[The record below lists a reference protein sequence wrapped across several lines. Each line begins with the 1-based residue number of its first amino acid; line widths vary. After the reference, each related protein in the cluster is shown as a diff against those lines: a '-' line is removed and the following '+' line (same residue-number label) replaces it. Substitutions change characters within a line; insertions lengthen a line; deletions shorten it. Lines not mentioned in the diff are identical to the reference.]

1 MLQCLQFWWFV
12 VRKGRGGRLDP
23 ATGLPHTTVSAQQA
37 SDWLLEKLSIKLDMK
52 ACQRAL
58 RSLVKKG
65 VVTRQQERKRWGNH
79 SYTYAPATEVVSNQE
94 DTKVQP
100 PDPERPTTRTQV
112 SNQAVYSSELKT
124 GSTAVTAEEFKAVKN
139 STSSSEPKAKQP
151 NSIDS
156 EGDPRG
162 VQEAQEQLSRP
173 NSVVSHT
180 RVDSAPRRATGAS
193 QRSTPRLSGL
203 SAILSRCL
211 ELGGFTSWDDVPEL
225 EVVSPRA
232 IISRDGV
239 RLEVVDGACSPLR

>member
-100 PDPERPTTRTQV
+100 RDLEGPSTRTQV
-112 SNQAVYSSELKT
+112 SNQAVLSSS
-124 GSTAVTAEEFKAVKN
+124 STTVPTALAPDGENRQER
-139 STSSSEPKAKQP
+139 TSSKSEQP
-151 NSIDS
+151 AAPASPVGKGKPLGFGHS
-156 EGDPRG
+156 ALQSPP
-162 VQEAQEQLSRP
+162 VLSRGR
-173 NSVVSHT
+173 SVWEKVKSLA
-180 RVDSAPRRATGAS
+180 SALDLT
-193 QRSTPRLSGL
+193 
-203 SAILSRCL
+203 AI
-211 ELGGFTSWDDVPEL
+211 EP
-225 EVVSPRA
+225 VSP
-232 IISRDGV
+232 SKVVVGGKV
-239 RLEVVDGACSPLR
+239 FVVDDGPCAPLR